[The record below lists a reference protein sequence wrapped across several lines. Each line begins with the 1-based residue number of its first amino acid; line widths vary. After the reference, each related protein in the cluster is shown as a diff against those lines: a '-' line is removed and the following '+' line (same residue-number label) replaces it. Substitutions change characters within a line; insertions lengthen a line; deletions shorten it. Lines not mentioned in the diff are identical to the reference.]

1 MNTKHIFKG
10 LLALVLLVLV
20 GTVEASAQLKKNV
33 ELVQKVVDQALYQ
46 KNLVSDLTFTVNTD
60 SREISVPG
68 ILRMRKD
75 EVIRLQLLIPL
86 LRSEA
91 GRIEFTPSYVL
102 FIDRIHKQY
111 VKATYEEVAFLRNN
125 GIDFYSLQALFWN
138 QLFVPGQKKVG
149 EDGVYKFNV
158 DTSAKNGALVPIML
172 KDGKMQYKWMANY
185 QTGLI
190 GQAEA
195 KYNGSDGVS
204 VLRWNYSDFRE
215 FGSKTFPAQ
224 QDIVI
229 EAVAKKKTIKASLE
243 LEKITANDTWESFTT
258 PSDKYRQVGV
268 DEILDKLMML

>member
-172 KDGKMQYKWMANY
+172 KDGKMQYKWPTIKPDSLVRPKRNITVQMVCLFFAGIIPTSVN
-185 QTGLI
+185 L
-190 GQAEA
+190 
-195 KYNGSDGVS
+195 
-204 VLRWNYSDFRE
+204 VLRHSLHN
-215 FGSKTFPAQ
+215 KTL
-224 QDIVI
+224 
-229 EAVAKKKTIKASLE
+229 S
-243 LEKITANDTWESFTT
+243 
-258 PSDKYRQVGV
+258 
-268 DEILDKLMML
+268 